1 MSPYVFVLDIDG
13 TLVGN
18 VSYLVAQWEILTQFN
33 KKSLRL
39 FKSMVIEQLRDGLLR
54 SQLTE
59 FIKSLSGTCEFFIY
73 TASDD
78 KWAQF
83 FVPCIEAASGIK
95 FSRPI
100 FSRKHCLQIGT
111 DLKKSLQKI
120 SSLIYPKL
128 KPLFKSKSAM
138 YQRMLLVDNNK
149 VLLDRETRKSVL
161 CPTYEYMTPFDIV
174 SLVDQRIFL
183 ENAYL
188 ILKIMSKYGLVQ
200 DRLISR
206 KLSGFQLLGVY
217 YSCLAHN
224 LVEYGNNIQKYN
236 EMRRDKFWPKML
248 GLFVACHQ
256 KGASIESI
264 VKYINE
270 NVNKE

>member
-18 VSYLVAQWEILTQFN
+18 VSYLVAQWEILNQFN
-33 KKSLRL
+33 KKKLRM
-39 FKSMVIEQLRDGLLR
+39 FRSMVIEHLQDGLLR
-54 SQLTE
+54 PNLAE
-59 FIKSLSGTCEFFIY
+59 FVKRLSGTCEFFLY
-73 TASDD
+73 TAADD

-95 FSRPI
+95 FARPI
-100 FSRKHCLQIGT
+100 FSRKHCLQNGT

-120 SSLIYPKL
+120 SSIIYPRV
-128 KPLFKSKSAM
+128 KPLFRSKSAM

-149 VLLDRETRKSVL
+149 VLLDRESRKSIL
-161 CPTYEYMTPFDIV
+161 CPTYGYMTPFDIV
-174 SLVDQRIFL
+174 SLVDQRVFL

-188 ILKIMSKYGLVQ
+188 ILKIMSKYSLVP
-200 DRLISR
+200 DRSISR

-217 YSCLAHN
+217 HNSLANN
-224 LVEYGNNIQKYN
+224 LVEYGTNIHRYDD
-236 EMRRDKFWPKML
+236 MRKDKFWLKL
-248 GLFVACHQ
+248 LSLFSSCHQ
-256 KGASIESI
+256 KGNSIESI